1 MTQTSFRPLLQEVE
15 AISRTSYGKDPQAD
29 ISIRV
34 IADHSRATTFLI
46 SDGVLPSNEGRGY
59 VLRRIMRRAIRHGK
73 MLGIEGPF
81 LDRISSRVVELMR
94 GAYPELMETQNF
106 VAKVIRNEEERFS
119 ETLDSGLK
127 ILREELERLK
137 KRGRENPF
145 RRGGLSPL

>member
-1 MTQTSFRPLLQEVE
+1 MERCSGSKAPFSI
-15 AISRTSYGKDPQAD
+15 AISSK
-29 ISIRV
+29 
-34 IADHSRATTFLI
+34 
-46 SDGVLPSNEGRGY
+46 
-59 VLRRIMRRAIRHGK
+59 
-73 MLGIEGPF
+73 
-81 LDRISSRVVELMR
+81 VVELMR

-137 KRGRENPF
+137 KEEEEDPF